1 MIPVKSYAAM
11 SAGAPLVPFS
21 FERRDPGPRD
31 VAVEILYCGI
41 CHSDIHSVRD
51 EWGRGH
57 YPMVPGH
64 EIVGRVSRVGKD
76 VSRFKPGNMVGV
88 GCFVD
93 SCRSCPP
100 CKDGQEN
107 YCEHGPLFT
116 YNAPDKNGEHTRGG
130 YSSHIVVDEHYVLRI
145 PSSLAANRAGPLLC
159 AGITTYSPLKHWKVG
174 RGHRLGVVGLGG
186 LGHMAVKFGV
196 ALGAEVTVLSTSPGK
211 RADAVALGAGDFV
224 LTTDETE
231 LRKREGRFDFILNTV
246 SAPHDMD
253 ALLALLRREGTMILV
268 GAPGKPVPF
277 SPFSLIMARKNMA
290 GSLIGGIKETQEM
303 LDYCAKEAVL
313 PEVEVLPV
321 SRVNEA
327 YERVLRGDVRYR
339 FVLDMKTLP

>member
-31 VAVEILYCGI
+31 VAVEILFCGI

-64 EIVGRVSRVGKD
+64 EIVGRVSRIGKE
-76 VSRFKPGNMVGV
+76 VSRFKPGNLVGV

-100 CKDGQEN
+100 CKDGHEN

-116 YNAPDKNGEHTRGG
+116 YNATDNNGEHTRGG
-130 YSSHIVVDEHYVLRI
+130 YSSHIVVDENYVLRI
-145 PSSLAANRAGPLLC
+145 PSFLAADRAAPLLC

-211 RADAVALGAGDFV
+211 RADALALGAADFV
-224 LTTDETE
+224 LTSDEAE
-231 LRKREGRFDFILNTV
+231 LRKREGRFDFVLNTV
-246 SAPHDMD
+246 SAPHDLD

-268 GAPGKPVPF
+268 GAPGEPASF
-277 SPFSLIMARKNMA
+277 SPFSLIMSRKNMA

-303 LDYCAKEAVL
+303 LDFCAKEAVL
-313 PEVEVLPV
+313 PEVEVVPV

>member
-21 FERRDPGPRD
+21 FERCDPGPRD
-31 VAVEILYCGI
+31 VAIEILYCGI

-64 EIVGRVSRVGKD
+64 EIVGRVSRIGKD
-76 VSRFKPGNMVGV
+76 VLRFKPGNLVGV

-116 YNAPDKNGEHTRGG
+116 YNAADKNGEHTRGG

-145 PSSLAANRAGPLLC
+145 PNSLAADRAAPLLC
-159 AGITTYSPLKHWKVG
+159 AGITTYSPLKHWKIG

-186 LGHMAVKFGV
+186 LGHMAVKLGV
-196 ALGAEVTVLSTSPGK
+196 AFGADVAVLSTSPGK
-211 RADAVALGAGDFV
+211 RADALGLGAKDFV
-224 LTTDETE
+224 LTTDHAE
-231 LRKREGRFDFILNTV
+231 LGKREGRFDFIVNTV
-246 SAPHDMD
+246 SASHNMD
-253 ALLALLRREGTMILV
+253 ALLNLLRRDGTMILV
-268 GAPGKPVPF
+268 GAPGEPVPF